1 MERTLKPLIPMG
13 AITGRPT
20 REELIE
26 TLESYRKVGIEQFL
40 IYPRSGLEVEY
51 MGPEWLEICRHIFEY
66 CDEHGMAVW
75 LYDEYNWPSGKC
87 KGKVIRENPDFASKK
102 LVAFSERNSC
112 RSENQ
117 DVPEEEFFWTE
128 VSIPLYAD
136 ILDPD
141 AVDCF
146 IRLTHEFYFQHFGS
160 YFGKTIRGIFS
171 DEPSF
176 SYVTYKPLAG
186 NVLEI
191 PYYRGLKE
199 DYLQAT
205 GHFLTD
211 DLEEDLRSR
220 TPEHL
225 WETFHFLL
233 EQRFRH
239 IYLDRIRKWCDA
251 HHILF
256 TGHLMEESN
265 LSNSIAYNGRPTNA
279 IRGFSMPGMDEIF
292 SYTSFEKVE
301 WNTFKLLESAMNG
314 PRTDA
319 LAELFA
325 LGPADIPF
333 VIMREMI
340 YLTAI
345 HGVNHFVTAVS
356 ALDARG
362 NVEKPIYY
370 NPISPAQPWFR
381 HIGILNDTAEKA
393 ASLTRKK
400 STASMALRFP
410 QRASCPNWVCC
421 CTPAL
426 TVDYSELVRA
436 LINAQWEF
444 RLIGD
449 DEVAEKSYRVVLNLI
464 PGGAEEERT
473 GTHFGDI
480 AGILD
485 FLEKNQTRR
494 ARLRFRD
501 GRPVERVLLKTY
513 DDATVCIVNTSSAPL
528 SNISL
533 DGKDFFELE
542 RDGVALFPEPVESR
556 PEKVMDLSGES
567 FLATLEHPNS
577 MRCIFASEKEWRFEV
592 AGDTEAVLALRNY
605 GGRVEVELDG
615 NTLIAD
621 ASCKTM
627 PEGFRQLY
635 RESKV
640 IPLKSGAH
648 ILRLTSGVPDI
659 PYLPAAILFGRFS
672 WREDGVLRSLPQEPL
687 PAKTFFAEH
696 GKEFTGT
703 VVFQKEN
710 LDFSEY
716 DAIAFECREL
726 AVEAFL
732 DGKSLGVRLWAPF
745 VWDIPEA
752 LRKGG
757 SKLELHVTT
766 SIGPLFGNYPDYL
779 SADDPLR
786 NDSWFKNY
794 WPGKKG

>member
-1 MERTLKPLIPMG
+1 MKRTLKPLIPMG

-20 REELIE
+20 REELIA

-51 MGPEWLEICRHIFEY
+51 MGPEWLEICRNILEY

-87 KGKVIRENPDFASKK
+87 KGKVVHENPEFASKK

-112 RSENQ
+112 HNENS
-117 DVPEEEFFWTE
+117 DAPAEEFFWTE
-128 VSIPLYAD
+128 VSIPLFAD

-146 IRLTHEFYFQHFGS
+146 IRLTHEVYFQHFGS

-176 SYVTYKPLAG
+176 RYSTYQPVAG

-191 PYYRGLKE
+191 PYYRGFRE

-205 GHFLTD
+205 GHSLTN
-211 DLEEDLRSR
+211 DLEEDLRGR
-220 TPEHL
+220 TSEHL
-225 WETFHFLL
+225 WETFHSLL
-233 EQRFRH
+233 GQRFRRT
-239 IYLDRIRKWCDA
+239 YLDRIREWCDA
-251 HHILF
+251 HHILS
-256 TGHLMEESN
+256 TGHLMAESN
-265 LSNSIAYNGRPTNA
+265 LSSSITYSGRPADA
-279 IRGFSMPGMDEIF
+279 IRGFSMPGIDEIF
-292 SYTSFEKVE
+292 SHTSFEKVE

-333 VIMREMI
+333 VTMRAMI

-362 NVEKPIYY
+362 NVEKPIYF
-370 NPISPAQPWFR
+370 NPITPDQPWFR

-393 ASLTRKK
+393 AALTRKR
-400 STASMALRFP
+400 STASIALRFP
-410 QRASCPNWVCC
+410 QRECCRKWVRMGDS
-421 CTPAL
+421 AM
-426 TVDYSELVRA
+426 TVDYSELIRA

-449 DEVAEKSYRVVLNLI
+449 NEVAEKSYGVVLNLT
-464 PGGAEEERT
+464 PDGAEEELT
-473 GTHFGDI
+473 GTRFGDI
-480 AGILD
+480 AGFLE
-485 FLEKNQTRR
+485 FLEKNQPRR
-494 ARLRFRD
+494 VRLRFRD
-501 GRPVERVLLKTY
+501 GRPVEKILLKSY
-513 DDATVCIVNTSSAPL
+513 DDGTVCIVNTSSAPL

-533 DGKDFFELE
+533 DGKNFFELE
-542 RDGVALFPEPVESR
+542 RDGVALFPEPGGSH
-556 PEKVMDLSGES
+556 PEKVLDLSEES
-567 FLATLEHPNS
+567 FFTALKQPNS
-577 MRCIFASEKEWRFEV
+577 MRCIFASEKEWKFKV
-592 AGDTEAVLALRNY
+592 AEDVETVLVLRNY

-615 NTLIAD
+615 TTVSAET
-621 ASCKTM
+621 SCKTM

-635 RESKV
+635 RESEA
-640 IPLKSGAH
+640 ITLKSGVH
-648 ILRLTSGVPDI
+648 FLRLTSGVPDI
-659 PYLPAAILFGRFS
+659 PYLPAAVFSGRFS
-672 WREDGVLRSLPQEPL
+672 WREDGVLRPLPQEPCS
-687 PAKTFFAEH
+687 AKTFFAEH

-710 LDFSEY
+710 LDLSEC
-716 DAIAFECREL
+716 DAIAFEYRGL
-726 AVEAFL
+726 AAEAFL

-752 LRKGG
+752 LRKGE

-766 SIGPLFGNYPDYL
+766 SIGPLFGNYPDHL
-779 SADDPLR
+779 SVDNPLR

-794 WPGKKG
+794 WPGK